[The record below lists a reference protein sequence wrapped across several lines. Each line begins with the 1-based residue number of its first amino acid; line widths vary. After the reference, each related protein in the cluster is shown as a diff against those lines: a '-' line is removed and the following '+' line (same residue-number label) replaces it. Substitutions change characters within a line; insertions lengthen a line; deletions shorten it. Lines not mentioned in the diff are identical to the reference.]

1 MMVNFIEFVFGF
13 IIDAISSSIPDLLF
27 GLPRVKLQKK
37 IAIKA
42 KKLGLSAGDL
52 NKLANK
58 LPYTITE
65 KKGDFDFF
73 NCSYRDLKKLLN
85 KINTK

>member
-1 MMVNFIEFVFGF
+1 MMINVIEFVFGF
-13 IIDAISSSIPDLLF
+13 IIDAISFSIPDLLF
-27 GLPRVKLQKK
+27 GLPIVKLQKK
-37 IAIKA
+37 IVIKA

-65 KKGDFDFF
+65 KKGGFDFF
-73 NCSYRDLKKLLN
+73 NCSYRDLKNLLN
-85 KINTK
+85 KINSK

>member
-1 MMVNFIEFVFGF
+1 MANVIEFVFSF
-13 IIDAISSSIPDLLF
+13 IIDAISFSIPDLLL

-37 IAIKA
+37 IAIRA
-42 KKLGLSAGDL
+42 KELGLSAGDL

-65 KKGDFDFF
+65 KKGGFDFF

-85 KINTK
+85 KINAK

>member
-1 MMVNFIEFVFGF
+1 MANVIEFVFSF
-13 IIDAISSSIPDLLF
+13 IIDAISFSIPDLLL

-37 IAIKA
+37 IAIRA
-42 KKLGLSAGDL
+42 EELDLSAGDL

-65 KKGDFDFF
+65 KKGGFDFF

-85 KINTK
+85 KINAK

>member
-1 MMVNFIEFVFGF
+1 MANVIEFVFGF
-13 IIDAISSSIPDLLF
+13 IIDAISFSIPDLLL

-37 IAIKA
+37 IAIRA
-42 KKLGLSAGDL
+42 KELGLSAGDL

-58 LPYTITE
+58 LLYTITE
-65 KKGDFDFF
+65 KKGGFDFF

-85 KINTK
+85 KINSK